1 MGSPLPV
8 NSFSNRLLAAEA
20 MRRIR
25 LLAQRVPGAAP
36 VPVMEV
42 CGTHTHVLAK
52 SGFRELL
59 SDAVEYR
66 SGPGC
71 PVCVTDPADLD
82 MLLRFSLQEKVVLAV
97 YGDLLRVPGTEGSL
111 LEQKAR
117 GAQVSLV
124 YSALDVLTLAR
135 QNAKYQVVFAAT
147 GFETTAPGTALL
159 ILEAAS
165 AGLKNLSVISLH
177 KLMPPALKLLLPAG
191 RCRIEGLILP
201 GHVSAVTGRRA
212 FDFLASELGCP
223 AVVAGFEP
231 LDVLHA
237 TALLLEM
244 AAAGRCAVLNAYTRV
259 VGEKGNIAA
268 LEAMAEVFAPEAA
281 LWRGF
286 GEIEGSGLGI
296 KPRYAAFDA
305 RKRFGLVPSRAPGGC
320 REACRCGEVLRG
332 AIRPPECD
340 LFGVT
345 CTPERPQGACMVSSE
360 GACASY
366 F

>member
-1 MGSPLPV
+1 
-8 NSFSNRLLAAEA
+8 

-25 LLAQRVPGAAP
+25 SLRQRIPGSGP
-36 VPVMEV
+36 IPIMEV
-42 CGTHTHVLAK
+42 CGTHTQVLGK
-52 SGFRELL
+52 TGLRELL
-59 SDAVEYR
+59 SDTVEYR

-71 PVCVTDPADLD
+71 PVCVTDSADLD
-82 MLLRFSLQEKVVLAV
+82 MLLRFSLQEKVLLAV

-117 GAQVSLV
+117 GARVSLV

-135 QNAKYQVVFAAT
+135 QNKNRQVVFAAT

-177 KLMPPALKLLLPAG
+177 KLMPPALRLLLSAG
-191 RCRIEGLILP
+191 HCRIEGLILP

-223 AVVAGFEP
+223 AVVSGFEP

-244 AAAGRCAVLNAYTRV
+244 AADGRRAVVNAYTRV
-259 VGEKGNIAA
+259 VGEEGNTVA

-281 LWRGF
+281 LWRGL
-286 GEIEGSGLGI
+286 GEIEASGLGI

-305 RKRFGLVPSRAPGGC
+305 RKRFGLVPSRASGGSGK
-320 REACRCGEVLRG
+320 ACRCGEVLRG
-332 AIRPPECD
+332 AIRPPECA
-340 LFGVT
+340 LFGT
-345 CTPERPQGACMVSSE
+345 ACTPERPQGVCMVSSE

>member
-1 MGSPLPV
+1 
-8 NSFSNRLLAAEA
+8 
-20 MRRIR
+20 
-25 LLAQRVPGAAP
+25 
-36 VPVMEV
+36 MEV
-42 CGTHTHVLAK
+42 CGTHTHVLGK
-52 SGFRELL
+52 SGLRELL
-59 SDAVEYR
+59 SDKVEFR

-71 PVCVTDPADLD
+71 PVCVTDSADLD
-82 MLLRFSLQEKVVLAV
+82 MLIRLSLQEKILLAV

-111 LEQKAR
+111 LEQKAM
-117 GAQVSLV
+117 GARVSLV
-124 YSALDVLTLAR
+124 YSALDALTLAR
-135 QNAKYQVVFAAT
+135 QNENRQVVFAAT

-159 ILEAAS
+159 ILEAEA

-177 KLMPPALKLLLPAG
+177 KLMPPALRLLLSAG

-212 FDFLASELGCP
+212 FDFLASELCCP

-259 VGEKGNIAA
+259 VGEEGNTAA

-281 LWRGF
+281 LWRGL
-286 GEIEGSGLGI
+286 GEIEASGLGI

-305 RKRFGLVPSRAPGGC
+305 KKRFGLVPNRAAGGS

-332 AIRPPECD
+332 AIRPPECA
-340 LFGVT
+340 LFGVK
-345 CTPERPQGACMVSSE
+345 CTPDRPQGACMVSSE